1 MDALKKR
8 VALKRTGNRQAK
20 IRKALKSEK
29 VLRSS
34 VQGAI
39 RQQRELAGL
48 K

>member
-1 MDALKKR
+1 MHALKKKL
-8 VALKRTGNRQAK
+8 ALKRANNRQAK